1 MITESINNARQIL
14 NDLQKVYDPE
24 ELLEMAKR
32 LDAVRF
38 YEEFE
43 TSYATQCRVNLIY
56 ERHFK

>member
-32 LDAVRF
+32 LDVVRF

>member
-32 LDAVRF
+32 LDVVRF

-43 TSYATQCRVNLIY
+43 TSYAIQCLVNLIY

>member
-32 LDAVRF
+32 LDAARF

-43 TSYATQCRVNLIY
+43 TSYATQCLVNLIY

>member
-1 MITESINNARQIL
+1 MITESIDKAKEIL
-14 NDLQKVYDPE
+14 NDLQKVYDSK

-32 LDAVRF
+32 LDAARF

-43 TSYATQCRVNLIY
+43 TSYATQFLVNLIY